1 MLHMINPVLLD
12 VEKYPSITLLL
23 KEFTTEQR
31 RIFSEGWRGG
41 VCRETHI
48 KATFLLSNLEF
59 ICRGGVGDIGGG
71 RGDSLHSYIFPCFS
85 LPALH
90 IFPCVIYLKII

>member
-23 KEFTTEQR
+23 KELTTEQR
-31 RIFSEGWRGG
+31 RIFSEGWRGA

-59 ICRGGVGDIGGG
+59 IWGEKKHWEG

-90 IFPCVIYLKII
+90 IFPCIIYLKII